1 MTQRLATT
9 DIAVNRSGL
18 GVPSAEAEPCALQ
31 PRSLSPELA
40 ARVAAPLA
48 QVAAARRRLYL
59 QTFVAR
65 LIPVAAVAL
74 AALALWA
81 CLGRLAV
88 LGPDQDAPSFAAIAA
103 LAALG
108 VLAAAWQRRPWLAV
122 AAELDARAS
131 GQDRLAT
138 ALELA
143 ARGRRDA
150 WAQVQAAG
158 ATAWARRLDVPRLF
172 PWRWP
177 ARLPWLALAAIACGL
192 AFAAPLPGRGIGPD
206 AAITTGLAL
215 HWPSSQVS
223 LQAAADLL
231 GQDAMELLQVDVE
244 VLNDIEAQVHDEPTR
259 RWISGVRAVLQD
271 VQGGAIDRR
280 DALSRLA
287 ALEAARPEAP
297 ERQADP
303 AATQSAGGKDEPSA
317 GSSNG
322 EPGSDANAEAQ
333 KAAEAERSRE
343 QAAAAERD
351 RDKAVQK
358 VVSDALKEAL
368 TAAPAG
374 GDKEEMKKAADKGD
388 IGALAKLVEK
398 LADREMSDKELEG
411 WVKTA
416 EKLAKQLGIKSV
428 PKEFNDLAEKVRRL
442 EQKRASQGGL
452 DAADQRRLHN
462 ARRALEQLRR
472 DQGDVAGA
480 QSTLQR
486 LERGAKAAADEMRRD
501 QQERGRLARPGEGGE
516 AGKAGREQQRQALKQ
531 EIQKQLQRA
540 SDELRRESQGQQ
552 DRQARRVADGRIR
565 DLRDALQR
573 SSQSRQQGQGFE
585 RRAAGKGDS
594 DGKSGERGE
603 KSGSKG
609 GSREEAE
616 SAARQRQLERKGQ
629 GEQGAPGGKGE
640 REREE
645 AKSRAEALGDD
656 GLGER
661 KQGAGELAEG
671 KRPGGKGQPGAAG
684 REGGKAGQRQ
694 GASKFRLGGG
704 SLDDDS
710 RMAKLGE
717 QAPSV
722 AGTGGQRGGD
732 AQGDDNLG
740 VGEARKAGG
749 ARTEKVAGAHG
760 DGPSIKRT
768 FVDTARRGFAK
779 TGWADVY
786 GDYKDVAQEMLDKES
801 LPPGR
806 RALVRRYYELIRPR

>member
-1 MTQRLATT
+1 MTQRLATPAA
-9 DIAVNRSGL
+9 AVASIGPA
-18 GVPSAEAEPCALQ
+18 VQSAGAEPCTLQ
-31 PRSLSPELA
+31 PRALTPELV

-48 QVAAARRRLYL
+48 QVARARRRLYL
-59 QTFVAR
+59 QTLVSR
-65 LIPVAAVAL
+65 LVPIAAAALAAVAVWAVL
-74 AALALWA
+74 A
-81 CLGRLAV
+81 RLAV
-88 LGPDQDAPSFAAIAA
+88 LGPADDSLSLGAIAA
-103 LAALG
+103 LTAIA
-108 VLAAAWQRRPWLAV
+108 VLLAAWQRSPWLTV
-122 AAELDARAS
+122 AAELDARAH

-150 WAQVQAAG
+150 WAEVQASG
-158 ATAWARRLDVPRLF
+158 AAAWAQGLDVPRLF
-172 PWRWP
+172 PWRLP
-177 ARLPWLALAAIACGL
+177 AGLAWLGLGALSCGLALAAPLWSGGVGAR
-192 AFAAPLPGRGIGPD
+192 AAV
-206 AAITTGLAL
+206 TTGLAL
-215 HWPSSQVS
+215 HWPPSQVS

-231 GQDAMELLQVDVE
+231 GQDAMELLQVDVD

-271 VQGGAIDRR
+271 VKGGAIDRR
-280 DALSRLA
+280 EALSRLA

-303 AATQSAGGKDEPSA
+303 AAAQSAGGKDEPTA
-317 GSSNG
+317 GSSKG
-322 EPGSDANAEAQ
+322 DPGSDGSAEGT
-333 KAAEAERSRE
+333 KGAEAERSRE
-343 QAAAAERD
+343 QAAEAERE

-358 VVSDALKEAL
+358 VVSEALKEAL
-368 TAAPAG
+368 NAAPEG

-398 LADREMSDKELEG
+398 LADRDMSDKELEG

-416 EKLAKQLGIKSV
+416 EKLAKQLGIKST
-428 PKEFNDLAEKVRRL
+428 PKEFNDLADKVRRL
-442 EQKRASQGGL
+442 EQKRAAQGGL

-486 LERGAKAAADEMRRD
+486 LERGAKSAADEMRRD

-516 AGKAGREQQRQALKQ
+516 AGKAGREQQRQALRQ
-531 EIQKQLQRA
+531 DIQKQLQRA
-540 SDELRRESQGQQ
+540 ADELRRESQGQQ

-565 DLRDALQR
+565 DLRNALQR
-573 SSQSRQQGQGFE
+573 SAQSSEQRQGFE
-585 RRAAGKGDS
+585 RRAAGKRDGD
-594 DGKSGERGE
+594 GQAGERGE
-603 KSGSKG
+603 KPESPG

-629 GEQGAPGGKGE
+629 AEQRAAGAPGE
-640 REREE
+640 REGDE
-645 AKSRAEALGDD
+645 ARSRREALGED

-661 KQGAGELAEG
+661 KPGSGELADG
-671 KRPGGKGQPGAAG
+671 KTPGGKAQPGAAG
-684 REGGKAGQRQ
+684 REGGKAGKRA

-722 AGTGGQRGGD
+722 AGTGGLRGGD
-732 AQGDDNLG
+732 AEGDDNLG
-740 VGEARKAGG
+740 VGEARKSGA
-749 ARTEKVAGAHG
+749 ARTEKVAGSHG